1 MVKLVYF
8 LKAQIPE
15 QESFMHNMVS
25 FEDAYTYKKRLGY
38 TILTII
44 IAVLIAGFWN
54 RGLSDGFGRELV
66 AAGTIGNTT
75 ELAGQYDAR
84 GGGFG
89 FIFAAIAGLAATFTA
104 CNCVIFAM
112 MPGMACSTGSGQTS
126 IWKALAAF
134 TAPVMFITAI
144 YGLYVGFLGPVGI
157 EFVNQVEVRHA
168 QSFAVFT
175 ALGLL
180 MFFWGMLEMG
190 FLDSVKSSVT
200 QTTRDFFSSI
210 TVKATILGSMVGMF
224 TVGRPYPLFRDFMV
238 YAASAKNPAYGA
250 GVMMIQGLGQIAIM
264 VFLLLLVVWLAGHRI
279 SLIAMNKPYKFQM
292 ISGLALIAGGTYFL
306 FYWGLGREFNFGR
319 WGYKLGWY
327 T

>member
-1 MVKLVYF
+1 
-8 LKAQIPE
+8 
-15 QESFMHNMVS
+15 MHDVIS
-25 FEDAYTYKKRLGY
+25 FETAYTYRRRLIY
-38 TILTII
+38 TVVTIV

-54 RGLSDGFGRELV
+54 RGLSNSFGRELV
-66 AAGTIGNTT
+66 ADGTIGDTT

-112 MPGMACSTGSGQTS
+112 MPGMACSTGSGTTS

-134 TAPVMFITAI
+134 TAPVLFITAT

-157 EFVNQVEVRHA
+157 DYINQIEVRHA

-175 ALGLL
+175 ALGFI
-180 MFFWGMLEMG
+180 MFFWGLLEMG
-190 FLDSVKSSVT
+190 FLDKIKYGVT
-200 QTTRDFFSSI
+200 PATRDFFSQI
-210 TVKATILGSMVGMF
+210 MVKATILGSMVGMF
-224 TVGRPYPLFRDFMV
+224 TVGRPYPIFRDFLV
-238 YAASAKNPAYGA
+238 YAASTKNPAYGA
-250 GVMMIQGLGQIAIM
+250 GVMIVQGLGQIAIM

-279 SLIAMNKPYKFQM
+279 SLIAVNRPYKFQM

-306 FYWGLGREFNFGR
+306 FYWGLGRQFNFGR
-319 WGYKLGWY
+319 WGYKLGWF

>member
-1 MVKLVYF
+1 MQDVLTF
-8 LKAQIPE
+8 
-15 QESFMHNMVS
+15 NNT
-25 FEDAYTYKKRLGY
+25 YTYKKRLGY
-38 TILTII
+38 ALVTIL

-54 RGLSDGFGRELV
+54 RGLSDGFGRDIV
-66 AAGTIGNTT
+66 AGGTIGDTV
-75 ELAGQYDAR
+75 ELAGQYDTR

-112 MPGMACSTGSGQTS
+112 MPGMACSTGSGSTS
-126 IWKALAAF
+126 IWKVLGAF
-134 TAPVMFITAI
+134 TAPVLFITGI
-144 YGLYVGFLGPVGI
+144 YGLYIGFLGPVGI
-157 EFVNQVEVRHA
+157 EYVNAIEVRYA

-175 ALGLL
+175 AVGMA
-180 MFFWGMLEMG
+180 MFFWGLLEMG
-190 FLDSVKSSVT
+190 FLDRLKQGVS
-200 QTTRDFFSSI
+200 QTSRDFFNLMTI
-210 TVKATILGSMVGMF
+210 KATILGSMVGMF

-264 VFLLLLVVWLAGHRI
+264 VLLLLIVVWLAGHRM
-279 SLIAMNKPYKFQM
+279 SMIAASKPFKFQM

-306 FYWGLGREFNFGR
+306 FYWGLGREFGFGR

-327 T
+327 S